1 MDETLAAETE
11 VWAISVDGPEMQQAM
26 IDRIVA
32 EGGEEPF
39 YRMLTDTDHRV
50 IDRYGL
56 FNPDEARGRPVPH
69 PTTLVVDREGVVRW
83 KFIEIDYKVRPTN
96 RDILDALMEV
106 RAEAGEGP
114 EGSPR

>member
-1 MDETLAAETE
+1 MDDELIAGTE

-39 YRMLTDTDHRV
+39 YRMLTDQDHRV

-56 FNPDEARGRPVPH
+56 FNPDESRGRPVPH

-83 KFIEIDYKVRPTN
+83 KFIEIDYKIRPSN
-96 RDILDALMEV
+96 EDILAALRMA
-106 RAEAGEGP
+106 RP
-114 EGSPR
+114 